1 MKKIISLLLVLV
13 LIATVFTGCTSNDEK
28 DPVDNAPPASTDAND
43 TEDPVD
49 EEPAAAKVAK
59 LGLGQNISIAKSKE
73 KGTDANG
80 NPVNA
85 SSQAD
90 VTMAAVGFDA
100 DGKVTSVTV
109 DVVQAK
115 VAFDEEMNITSD
127 KEAEVLSKKDLKED
141 YNMKGASAIGK
152 EWYEQMAAFEEWM
165 IGKTVDEIVNLPVKE
180 RDPSHKNVPDVPEL
194 TSTVTITVES
204 YIAAVEEAW
213 DNAIEV
219 EGGETVGLGVKAGIG
234 SSKALGTDANGNQVL
249 PRAQADVY
257 MAATAFDADGKV
269 VGTIIDTAQVKV
281 DYDAE
286 GKITTDKAAEL
297 KTKHELKEDYGMKG
311 VSASTGIGR
320 EWYEQMTSF
329 QEWMVGKSIDEIVNL
344 PVKEANPTHQ
354 HVPDV
359 PELTSTVTITVEGY
373 LAVVEEAAAN
383 AR

>member
-28 DPVDNAPPASTDAND
+28 DPVDNAPPVSND

-73 KGTDANG
+73 KGADANG
-80 NPVNA
+80 NAVNA
-85 SSQAD
+85 SAQAD

-100 DGKVTSVTV
+100 DGKVASVTL

-115 VAFDEEMNITSD
+115 VAFDEAMAITSD
-127 KEAEVLSKKDLKED
+127 LEAEVLTKVDLGD
-141 YNMKGASAIGK
+141 AYGMKGASAIGK
-152 EWYEQMAAFEEWM
+152 EWYEQAEAFEEWM

-180 RDPSHKNVPDVPEL
+180 GVADVAEL
-194 TSTVTITVES
+194 TSSVTIKVGD

-219 EGGETVGLGVKAGIG
+219 EGGETVGLGIQAGIG

-257 MAATAFDADGKV
+257 MTATAFDADGKV
-269 VGTIIDTAQVKV
+269 VGTIIDNAQVRV
-281 DYDAE
+281 AYDAE
-286 GKITTDKAAEL
+286 GKITTDKEAEL

-311 VSASTGIGR
+311 ASAATGIGR

-329 QEWMVGKSIDEIVNL
+329 QEWMVGKTVDEIVNL
-344 PVKEANPTHQ
+344 PVKETNPTHQ
-354 HVPDV
+354 NVPDV
-359 PELTSTVTITVEGY
+359 PELTSTVTITVESY